1 MNEERTESAQK
12 ILDTLKSILDR
23 IDDPE
28 MLNEIISLSKDRLT
42 ALGQTFN
49 QNGIPHYKANNL
61 SPLHEPFEPRPEI
74 QLEIKN
80 EVWYAVR
87 QTDDRRI
94 RLCDRLSTYQLNL
107 QTQKRPPSR
116 RSYLLEEDDALE
128 LSQNDPEAVSFW
140 QVSKEGEVRK
150 QYYRVRDFR
159 QKYRDWQKYM
169 RLAQDEMT
177 QDLGLTVEARA
188 VIQKLEDQGYLVL
201 PPDWIF

>member
-1 MNEERTESAQK
+1 MDQQTKISSQK
-12 ILDTLKSILDR
+12 ILDTLEGIIAR
-23 IDDPE
+23 IEDPE
-28 MLNEIISLSKDRLT
+28 VLTLLSEMVNRRLLSMGMAET
-42 ALGQTFN
+42 LS
-49 QNGIPHYKANNL
+49 QNGSATSGIPSVPQL
-61 SPLHEPFEPRPEI
+61 FEPRPEI
-74 QLEIKN
+74 QLELKN

-87 QTDDRRI
+87 QSDDRRI

-116 RSYLLEEDDALE
+116 RSFLLEEEEALTLIE
-128 LSQNDPEAVSFW
+128 NDPEAVAYW
-140 QVSKEGEVRK
+140 QNSKDGEESK

-159 QKYRDWQKYM
+159 DRYGEWQRYM

>member
-1 MNEERTESAQK
+1 MERTESDNK
-12 ILDTLKSILDR
+12 VLDTLKSILER
-23 IDDPE
+23 IEDPA
-28 MLNEIISLSKDRLT
+28 MLNEIIALSRSRLVS
-42 ALGQTFN
+42 LGQTFN
-49 QNGIPHYKANNL
+49 QNGAAHYTLNESNR
-61 SPLHEPFEPRPEI
+61 SEPYEPRPEI
-74 QLEIKN
+74 QLELKN

-116 RSYLLEEDDALE
+116 RSYLLEERDAEE
-128 LSQNDPEAVSFW
+128 LSNKDPEAVAFW
-140 QVSKEGEVRK
+140 QVSENGAVRK